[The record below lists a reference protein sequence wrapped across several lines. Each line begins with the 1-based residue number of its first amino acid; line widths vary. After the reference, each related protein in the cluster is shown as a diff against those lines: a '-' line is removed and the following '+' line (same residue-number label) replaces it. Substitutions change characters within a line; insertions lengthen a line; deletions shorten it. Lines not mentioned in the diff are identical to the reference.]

1 MSFRAR
7 LFLATSFAVL
17 VPLTVLALGVR
28 REMDRR
34 LNQESHRRGGA
45 AVQAL
50 GTELARERERVVGR
64 LVALVKDLSADNRFR
79 LAAVQG
85 ESTSRTYLLDWA
97 GGAMRLSGLSLLQIQ
112 DSTGRILSSGHF
124 RNEYDRLR
132 PELPDFLLATGD
144 APSLV
149 RVRTAESPLLALAAA
164 ERFAV
169 AGRRFVLVGGI
180 AAEDRFLR
188 RLDPDPDL
196 SVALDTPD
204 SAGVPGAGTQVVG
217 SISLPFLD
225 AQGASAPDTARLVV
239 TRTSGTLAA
248 LQRGLNTWFLVS
260 LAVTTLLALALAA
273 WLSRLISRPLTELAD
288 KTAAI
293 DLDRLDVDFATERVD
308 EIGALSRLLGAMTAR
323 LRAGAARLR
332 DAERRVAMGD
342 LARQVNHDIKNGLV
356 PIRNVLRHL
365 EEVARDRPETLG
377 SVFEERRGTLDSSV
391 TYLDTLARN
400 YARLSP
406 AAAPEVCDVNAMV
419 SEVVRACGEV
429 ARACG
434 EGTTI
439 RTRLAT
445 GLPPAAADRLMLRR
459 VLENLVG
466 NAADSVSSA
475 KGAEVMVSTESVTRD
490 GRPVVRVIIAD
501 TGPGMTRAE
510 LDRAFDDFYT
520 TKAGGTGLGL
530 SIVRRLILDLGGA
543 LRIDTEPGA
552 GTRATVEIPAAPAG
566 GPAR

>member
-7 LFLATSFAVL
+7 LFLATSLAVL

-34 LNQESHRRGGA
+34 LSQESQRRGGA

-50 GTELARERERVVGR
+50 GAELARERERVVGR
-64 LVALVKDLSADNRFR
+64 LVALAKDLSADNRFR

-85 ESTSRTYLLDWA
+85 ETGSRTYLLDWA
-97 GGAMRLSGLSLLQIQ
+97 GGAMRLSGLSLLQVQ
-112 DSTGRILSSGHF
+112 DSSGRILSSGHF

-196 SVALDTPD
+196 SVALAAPD
-204 SAGVPGAGTQVVG
+204 STPAPGAGTQVIG

-225 AQGASAPDTARLVV
+225 AQGGSAADSARLVV

-248 LQRGLNTWFLVS
+248 LQRGLNTWFVVS

-293 DLDRLDVDFATERVD
+293 DFDRLDVDFATERVD

-365 EEVARDRPETLG
+365 EEVARDRPESLG
-377 SVFEERRGTLDSSV
+377 TVFEERRGTLESSV

-406 AAAPEVCDVNAMV
+406 AAVPEVCDVNSII
-419 SEVVRACGEV
+419 SEVVRTAAAGV
-429 ARACG
+429 PV
-434 EGTTI
+434 
-439 RTRLAT
+439 RTQLAS

-475 KGAEVMVSTESVTRD
+475 KGGEVMVSTESLTRD
-490 GRPVVRVIIAD
+490 GHGAVVRVTIAD

-520 TKAGGTGLGL
+520 TKPGGTGLGL

-552 GTRATVEIPAAPAG
+552 GTRATVEIPAGPTG
-566 GPAR
+566 GAAR

>member
-1 MSFRAR
+1 MSFRTR
-7 LFLATSFAVL
+7 LFLATSVAVL

-34 LNQESHRRGGA
+34 LTEESARRGDG

-50 GTELARERERVVGR
+50 RTELAREHERVAAR
-64 LVALVKDLSADNRFR
+64 LVALAKDLSADNRFR

-85 ESTSRTYLLDWA
+85 DAASRAHLLDWA

-132 PELPDFLLATGD
+132 PELPDFLFAAGD

-149 RVRTAESPLLALAAA
+149 RVRTAELPLLALAAA

-169 AGRRFVLVGGI
+169 AGRPFVLVGGV

-188 RLDPDPDL
+188 RLDPDPEL
-196 SVALDTPD
+196 SVALVTAD
-204 SAGVPGAGTQVVG
+204 SAGARGAGARVLG

-225 AQGASAPDTARLVV
+225 LQSAATADTARLVV
-239 TRTSGTLAA
+239 ARSSGTLAA
-248 LQRGLNTWFLVS
+248 LQRGLNTWFLLS
-260 LAVTTLLALALAA
+260 LALTALLALVLAA
-273 WLSRLISRPLTELAD
+273 WLSRLVSRPLTELAG

-293 DLDRLDVDFATERVD
+293 DLDRLDVNFATERED
-308 EIGALSRLLGAMTAR
+308 EIGSLSRLLGAMTGR

-332 DAERRVAMGD
+332 EAERRIAMGD
-342 LARQVNHDIKNGLV
+342 LARQVNHDIKNGLA
-356 PIRNVLRHL
+356 PIRNVLRHF

-377 SVFEERRGTLDSSV
+377 AVFEERRGTLESSV
-391 TYLDTLARN
+391 AYLDTLARN

-406 AAAPEVCDVNAMV
+406 AAAPEACDVNAMV
-419 SEVVRACGEV
+419 AEVVRASGAAV
-429 ARACG
+429 
-434 EGTTI
+434 
-439 RTRLAT
+439 RTRLAS

-466 NAADSVSSA
+466 NAADSISSA
-475 KGAEVMVSTESVTRD
+475 EGGEVVVSTESLTRD
-490 GRPVVRVIIAD
+490 GKGHVLRITIAD

-543 LRIDTEPGA
+543 LRIETEPGA
-552 GTRATVEIPAAPAG
+552 GTSATVEGPAAPAG
-566 GPAR
+566 GTAG

>member
-1 MSFRAR
+1 VSFRAR

-28 REMDRR
+28 SEMDRR
-34 LNQESHRRGGA
+34 LNQESRRRGA
-45 AVQAL
+45 TAVQAL

-64 LVALVKDLSADNRFR
+64 LAALVKDLSTDNRFR

-85 ESTSRTYLLDWA
+85 ETGSRTYLLDWA

-112 DSTGRILSSGHF
+112 DSSGRILSSGHF

-149 RVRTAESPLLALAAA
+149 QVRTAESPLLALAAA

-196 SVALDTPD
+196 SVALETPD
-204 SAGVPGAGTQVVG
+204 SAGTQGTGTQVVG

-225 AQGASAPDTARLVV
+225 APGASATDTARLVV

-248 LQRGLNTWFLVS
+248 LQRGLNAWFLVS

-293 DLDRLDVDFATERVD
+293 DLDRLDVNFATERVD

-377 SVFEERRGTLDSSV
+377 TVFEERRGTLESSV

-419 SEVVRACGEV
+419 SEVVRASGAGATV
-429 ARACG
+429 
-434 EGTTI
+434 
-439 RTRLAT
+439 RTRLAS

-475 KGAEVMVSTESVTRD
+475 KDGEVMVSTESVTRD
-490 GRPVVRVIIAD
+490 GQGPVIRVTIAD

-530 SIVRRLILDLGGA
+530 SIVRRLILDMGGA
-543 LRIDTEPGA
+543 LRIETEPGA
-552 GTRATVEIPAAPAG
+552 GTRATVEIPAGPAG
-566 GPAR
+566 GAAR

>member
-1 MSFRAR
+1 VSFRAR

-34 LNQESHRRGGA
+34 LDQESRRRGVA

-50 GTELARERERVVGR
+50 GTELARERERVMGR

-85 ESTSRTYLLDWA
+85 ETASRTYLLDWA

-132 PELPDFLLATGD
+132 PQLPDFLLATGD

-204 SAGVPGAGTQVVG
+204 SAGARDAGTQVVG

-225 AQGASAPDTARLVV
+225 AQGASATDTARLVV

-248 LQRGLNTWFLVS
+248 LQRGLNTWFLIS
-260 LAVTTLLALALAA
+260 LAVTTLLALGLAA
-273 WLSRLISRPLTELAD
+273 WLSRLISRPLTELAG

-308 EIGALSRLLGAMTAR
+308 EIGSLSRLLGAMTAR

-377 SVFEERRGTLDSSV
+377 TVFEERRGTLESSV

-406 AAAPEVCDVNAMV
+406 AAAPEICDVNAMV
-419 SEVVRACGEV
+419 SDVVRAAGATV
-429 ARACG
+429 
-434 EGTTI
+434 
-439 RTRLAT
+439 RTRLAS

-475 KGAEVMVSTESVTRD
+475 KGGEVMISTESVIRD
-490 GRPVVRVIIAD
+490 GQGPVVRVTIAD

-530 SIVRRLILDLGGA
+530 SIVRRLILDMGGA

-552 GTRATVEIPAAPAG
+552 GTRATVEIPAGPAG
-566 GPAR
+566 GATR

>member
-1 MSFRAR
+1 VSFRAR

-28 REMDRR
+28 SEMDRR
-34 LNQESHRRGGA
+34 LNQESRRRGA
-45 AVQAL
+45 TAVQAL

-64 LVALVKDLSADNRFR
+64 LAALVKDLSTDNRFR

-85 ESTSRTYLLDWA
+85 ETGSRTYLLDWA

-112 DSTGRILSSGHF
+112 DSSGRILSSGHF

-196 SVALDTPD
+196 SVALETPD
-204 SAGVPGAGTQVVG
+204 SAGTQGTGAQVVG

-225 AQGASAPDTARLVV
+225 APGASATDTARLVV

-377 SVFEERRGTLDSSV
+377 TVFEERRGTLESSV
-391 TYLDTLARN
+391 AYLDTLARN

-419 SEVVRACGEV
+419 SEVVRASGAGATV
-429 ARACG
+429 
-434 EGTTI
+434 
-439 RTRLAT
+439 RTRLAS

-475 KGAEVMVSTESVTRD
+475 KGGEVMVSTESVTRD
-490 GRPVVRVIIAD
+490 GQGPVVRVTIAD

-530 SIVRRLILDLGGA
+530 SIVRRLILDLGGT
-543 LRIDTEPGA
+543 LRIETEPGA
-552 GTRATVEIPAAPAG
+552 GTRATVEIPAGPAG
-566 GPAR
+566 GAAR

>member
-1 MSFRAR
+1 MSFRGR
-7 LFLATSFAVL
+7 LFLATSLALL

-34 LNQESHRRGGA
+34 LSGESRRRGEA

-50 GTELARERERVVGR
+50 GAELARERERVAAR
-64 LVALVKDLSADNRFR
+64 LKALAVELSADNRFR

-85 ESTSRTYLLDWA
+85 QAASRAYLLDWA

-132 PELPDFLLATGD
+132 PELPDFLLAAGD
-144 APSLV
+144 TPALV

-169 AGRRFVLVGGI
+169 AGRPFALVGGI
-180 AAEDRFLR
+180 AAEDGLLK

-196 SVALDTPD
+196 AVSLHTPD
-204 SAGVPGAGTQVVG
+204 SAGTPRAGGQLVG
-217 SISLPFLD
+217 EIPLPFLD
-225 AQGASAPDTARLVV
+225 AQGETATGSGRLVV
-239 TRTSGTLAA
+239 TRTSGTLAV
-248 LQRGLNTWFLVS
+248 LQRGLNTWFLIS
-260 LAVTTLLALALAA
+260 LALTALLALGLAA
-273 WLSRLISRPLTELAD
+273 WISRLVSRPITELAA
-288 KTAAI
+288 KTATV
-293 DLDRLDVDFATERVD
+293 DLDRLDVDFATARDD

-323 LRAGAARLR
+323 LRTGAARLR
-332 DAERRVAMGD
+332 EAERRVAMGD

-356 PIRNVLRHL
+356 PIRNVLLHL
-365 EEVARDRPETLG
+365 EQVARDRPETLAE
-377 SVFEERRGTLDSSV
+377 VFDQRRGTLESSV
-391 TYLDTLARN
+391 AYLDTLARN

-406 AAAPEVCDVNAMV
+406 AAAPEACDVNAMV
-419 SEVVRACGEV
+419 AEVVRASGAAAV
-429 ARACG
+429 
-434 EGTTI
+434 
-439 RTRLAT
+439 RTRLA
-445 GLPPAAADRLMLRR
+445 GELPPAAADRVMLRR

-466 NAADSVSSA
+466 NAADSISSI
-475 KGAEVMVSTESVTRD
+475 KGGEVVVSTESITPH
-490 GRPVVRVIIAD
+490 GAGPAVRVTIAD

-520 TKAGGTGLGL
+520 TKADGTGLGL

-552 GTRATVEIPAAPAG
+552 GTRATIEIPARPGGRAAP
-566 GPAR
+566 

>member
-34 LNQESHRRGGA
+34 LNQESRRRGGA

-85 ESTSRTYLLDWA
+85 ETASRTYLLDWA

-132 PELPDFLLATGD
+132 PELPGFLLATGD

-169 AGRRFVLVGGI
+169 AGRAFVLVGGI

-204 SAGVPGAGTQVVG
+204 SAGGRRAGTQVVG

-225 AQGASAPDTARLVV
+225 AQGASATDTARLVV

-273 WLSRLISRPLTELAD
+273 WLSRLISRPLTALAD

-293 DLDRLDVDFATERVD
+293 DLDRLDADFATERED

-332 DAERRVAMGD
+332 DAERRIAMGD

-377 SVFEERRGTLDSSV
+377 TVFEERRGTLESSV

-406 AAAPEVCDVNAMV
+406 AAALEVCDVNAMV
-419 SEVVRACGEV
+419 SEVVRASAGGATV
-429 ARACG
+429 
-434 EGTTI
+434 
-439 RTRLAT
+439 RTRLAS
-445 GLPPAAADRLMLRR
+445 GLPPVATDRLMLRR

-475 KGAEVMVSTESVTRD
+475 KGGEVMVSTESVTRD
-490 GRPVVRVIIAD
+490 GQGPAVRVTIAD

-552 GTRATVEIPAAPAG
+552 GTRATVEIPADPAG
-566 GPAR
+566 GAAR

>member
-1 MSFRAR
+1 VSFRAR
-7 LFLATSFAVL
+7 LFLATCVAVL

-34 LNQESHRRGGA
+34 LSEESHRRGDA
-45 AVQAL
+45 AVRAL
-50 GTELARERERVVGR
+50 GTELERERERVTAG
-64 LVALVKDLSADNRFR
+64 LTALAEELTRDNRFR
-79 LAAVQG
+79 LAAVRG
-85 ESTSRTYLLDWA
+85 DPGSRSYLLDWA
-97 GGAMRLSGLSLLQIQ
+97 GEAMRLSGLSLLQLQ
-112 DSTGRILSSGHF
+112 DSSGRILSSGHF
-124 RNEYDRLR
+124 RNEYDQVR
-132 PELPDFLLATGD
+132 PELPGFLRAAGD
-144 APSLV
+144 APALV
-149 RVRTAESPLLALAAA
+149 RARTAESPLLVLAAS
-164 ERFAV
+164 EPFAV
-169 AGRRFVLVGGI
+169 AGRPFVLVGGI

-188 RLDPDPDL
+188 RLDPDPEL
-196 SVALDTPD
+196 AVTLDSSATSGRADVGAELVGSLAMPFFDAQAD
-204 SAGVPGAGTQVVG
+204 SAG
-217 SISLPFLD
+217 
-225 AQGASAPDTARLVV
+225 TARLTV

-248 LQRGLNTWFLVS
+248 LRRGLNAWFLVS
-260 LAVTTLLALALAA
+260 LAVTALLAVGLAA

-293 DLDRLDVDFATERVD
+293 DLDRLDQDFATDRED

-323 LRAGAARLR
+323 LRAGASRLR
-332 DAERRVAMGD
+332 EAERRVAMGD

-365 EEVARDRPETLG
+365 EEVARDRPETLPG
-377 SVFEERRGTLDSSV
+377 VFEERRATLDSSV

-406 AAAPEVCDVNAMV
+406 GAMPEACDVNEMV
-419 SEVVRACGEV
+419 AEV
-429 ARACG
+429 ARSFG
-434 EGTTI
+434 GTGAV
-439 RTRLAT
+439 RTRLAS

-466 NAADSVSSA
+466 NAADGAASGSA
-475 KGAEVMVSTESVTRD
+475 GEVVVCTERVTRD
-490 GRPVVRVIIAD
+490 GGSAAVRITIAD
-501 TGPGMTRAE
+501 NGPGMTRAE

-552 GTRATVEIPAAPAG
+552 GTRATVELPAG
-566 GPAR
+566 PAEGVTP